1 MDFLLGKPTGAAT
14 YDTTVILVTGTVS
27 SPDEVARPAAPTPR
41 IRSDAVNPHRRPEFP
56 PTH

>member
-27 SPDEVARPAAPTPR
+27 APDEVTGPAAPTPR
-41 IRSDAVNPHRRPEFP
+41 IRFDALILQIRR
-56 PTH
+56 